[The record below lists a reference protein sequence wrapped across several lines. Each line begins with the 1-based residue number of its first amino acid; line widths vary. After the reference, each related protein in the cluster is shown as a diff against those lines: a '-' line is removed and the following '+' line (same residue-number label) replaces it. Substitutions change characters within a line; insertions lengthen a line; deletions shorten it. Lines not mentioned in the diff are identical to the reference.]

1 MNEITLN
8 ALINLFALFSYANR
22 IDRKTGSAVFTEY
35 IELHLGISASE
46 DYLNLYETLLD
57 LHESNVTDVSAETC
71 GNQVEDICNKLKDR
85 IPRSEQVMLF
95 LRFME
100 LSRSGIISSGGQE
113 LFQRVAEVFG
123 IGEDIYGNYQEF
135 ISAEAG
141 HLPASADFLIL
152 SEKPVEG
159 MQARH
164 LAIPGMEGFIVI
176 FRMPETTNI
185 LFKYY
190 GTDKIELEE
199 NPIQPGRFYTL
210 KEGGIIRGQK
220 LAPVYYSDIAA
231 AYFDTQQTPVFSFAA
246 EALSYTFPGGN
257 PGLHPFSFHE
267 NSGQMIAIMG
277 GSGVGK
283 STLLN
288 ILNGT
293 LPPTKGAVY
302 LNGRDVRT
310 LAREIEGLCGYVPQ
324 DDLLFEELSISDN
337 LRFNARLCSRELKK
351 DALEQIVSTT
361 LQELDLYEQRDLKVG
376 SPLNKLISGG
386 QRKRLN
392 IALELIR
399 EPAILFVDEPTS
411 GLSSTDSEKVM
422 LLLKHQARKG
432 KLVIVNIHQP
442 SSAIYKLFDKLWLL
456 DKGGRCIYAGNPLD
470 AVKYFKEIVHHVNPD
485 KYGCRYCGNVSPEKI
500 FDIVEAKK
508 IDSSGSFS
516 AERRIS
522 PDEWYQLYRQKTAPL
537 PLPGDSMH
545 SEIPEPKYRKPGI
558 WKQFLVYSAR
568 NLKTKLSDRLYL
580 LIALMQAPMLAVIV
594 SWFTRYSKEGHYLLL
609 ENKNLISYIFMSVVV
624 ILLTGLTI
632 SAEEIIRD
640 RKILQ
645 RERFLNLSRS
655 SYLHSKILYLAVLSA
670 IQALAYVVAGN
681 MIAGIEGLN
690 VQWWL
695 VLFAVAV
702 FANLSG
708 LNISSAF
715 DSVVTIY
722 ITIPLILIPQILLCG
737 IIVPFSDLQNKRS
750 PRDAVPLVGDLM
762 VSRWAF
768 EALAVEQYTG
778 NQFNRHFFETEKKM
792 YNAQY
797 RAAILLPELI
807 SRNEHAAGMM
817 RTGIP
822 ADSLK
827 SQFLLLQHMIRKL
840 DMERGTIA
848 FSATERIGTATFS
861 PTLSDSLNT
870 HLQRLKSVYEAI
882 TEQERSQKDRYVR
895 KISRQHGQDYL
906 FRLKQNHHNEAL
918 EHLVL
923 NNETGDFY
931 RETPAALVQTVAPIY
946 KAPDFRNGRAHFLAS
961 EKRLGNI
968 SFSTFRFNLG
978 VIWLMSLVLYVCL
991 QFDLFRKILHGFSKS
1006 RRR

>member
-8 ALINLFALFSYANR
+8 ALINLFALFSSANR
-22 IDRKTGSAVFTEY
+22 IDRKTGSGIFREY

-57 LHESNVTDVSAETC
+57 LHETSGQDASN
-71 GNQVEDICNKLKDR
+71 GHYGRQVADICNHLKDR
-85 IPRSEQVMLF
+85 MTRAEQVMLF
-95 LRFME
+95 LRFFE
-100 LSRSGIISSGGQE
+100 LGSSGMMPLSGQD
-113 LFQRVAEVFG
+113 LFHQAAEVFG
-123 IGEDIYGNYQEF
+123 ITDDTYRKYQDF
-135 ISAEAG
+135 ISAEPD
-141 HLPASADFLIL
+141 HLPVSDDFLIL
-152 SEKPVEG
+152 GEKQAEGLTAGKFAITAMEG
-159 MQARH
+159 M
-164 LAIPGMEGFIVI
+164 LIF
-176 FRMPETTNI
+176 FRMPETSSI
-185 LFKYY
+185 IFKYY

-199 NPIQPGRFYTL
+199 NPIQSGRFYTL

-220 LAPVYYSDIAA
+220 LTPVYYSEIAA
-231 AYFDTQQTPVFSFAA
+231 AFVDTEKTPLFSFSA
-246 EALSYTFPGGN
+246 EKLEYTFPGGN
-257 PGLHPFSFHE
+257 KGLHPFSFHE

-293 LPPTKGAVY
+293 ILPERGQLFFNGKRITDP
-302 LNGRDVRT
+302 GRDM
-310 LAREIEGLCGYVPQ
+310 EGLVGYIPQ
-324 DDLLFEELSISDN
+324 DDMLFEELSIRDN
-337 LRFNARLCSRELKK
+337 LLFNLRLCDNRLNAEEAEK
-351 DALEQIVSTT
+351 AVAAT
-361 LQELDLYEQRDLKVG
+361 LQELDLFEQRNLKVG

-442 SSAIYKLFDKLWLL
+442 SSTIYKLFDKLWLL

-470 AVKYFKEIVHHVNPD
+470 AVRYFKETVHHVNPD

-508 IDSSGSFS
+508 IDSSGSFT

-522 PDEWYQLYRQKTAPL
+522 PDEWYQLYRQKITTEDVSGART
-537 PLPGDSMH
+537 H
-545 SEIPEPKYRKPGI
+545 TEIPEPKYRKPGC

-568 NLKTKLSDRLYL
+568 NLRTKLSDRLYL
-580 LIALMQAPMLAVIV
+580 LIALLQAPLLAVIV

-670 IQALAYVVAGN
+670 IQAWSYVVAGN

-690 VQWWL
+690 GQWWL

-702 FANLSG
+702 FANLTG

-737 IIVPFSDLQNKRS
+737 IIVPFSDLQNKRN
-750 PRDAVPLVGDLM
+750 PRDAVPIAGDLM

-778 NQFNRHFFETEKKM
+778 NQFNRHFFDVEKKM
-792 YNAQY
+792 YNARY

-807 SRNEHAAGMM
+807 SRNEHAAG
-817 RTGIP
+817 RIRKGLSP
-822 ADSLK
+822 DSLK
-827 SQFLLLQHMIRKL
+827 SQLLLLQHMVRRL
-840 DMERGTIA
+840 DMEGRTAA
-848 FSATERIGTATFS
+848 FSATDRISASAFS
-861 PTLSDSLNT
+861 PALSDSLNR
-870 HLQRLKSVYEAI
+870 HLQKLKSVYEAI
-882 TEQERSQKDRYVR
+882 AEQQRSQKDSYVR
-895 KISRQHGQDYL
+895 SISKQQEADYL
-906 FRLKQNHHNEAL
+906 FRLKQQHHNEAL

-923 NNETGDFY
+923 NNESADFF
-931 RETPAALVQTVAPIY
+931 RETPTALVQTIAPIY
-946 KAPDFRNGRAHFLAS
+946 KKPDFHNGRAHFLAS
-961 EKRLGNI
+961 EKKLGKM
-968 SFSTFRFNLG
+968 TFATFWFNLG
-978 VIWLMSLVLYVCL
+978 VIWLMSLVLYLCL
-991 QFDLFRKILHGFSKS
+991 QFDLLRKLLHAFSKS
-1006 RRR
+1006 QSR